1 MSPTNLFFLANSQFD
16 ATFVHLSSFIDMME
30 KRKTPWLVSG
40 GLIVAILLGWLLGR
54 SPWDDASQHRTEIP
68 VVKDEPLIERQWG
81 AWTATTDRK
90 QGYRAD
96 EEAMDQGALPGQRS
110 VRFASAQDMQAF
122 LERMGDR
129 VRVLDRMD
137 ALHALRVSFLDPAD
151 LRELL
156 DGSEELGMIFPAYT
170 PNPSGGMVQADAV
183 PLGNQLL
190 QWLGLKDMDPSL
202 GQGVKIA
209 ILDTGVV
216 PHPAFGH
223 VKNVFIVPGLENYE
237 EWNGHGTAAASLI
250 LGNSATVPG
259 AAPGAT
265 LTSWR
270 VADDSGSSDSWK
282 IAQAVIQAADAGNQ
296 IISIS
301 MGSYG
306 DSVMLRD
313 AVQYAQKKNV
323 LIIASSGN
331 DGFTQ
336 SAYPAGYPDVIAA
349 VAVDAQNNHLLF
361 SNQSSLSA
369 LSTPGWGVSA
379 AYPGDLVAS
388 FSGTSASAPILAG
401 TVAAV
406 MSAKGLSPQQALAA
420 IYQMTNETGPAGP
433 DAYTGSGAVNLG
445 RILQSD
451 TSQIADAAAASN
463 YITPPQQGSIAQV
476 QVNIQNQGTTT
487 LSNVPVTVTTPSGVT
502 NLMVPS
508 LAPGAVK
515 SYQIGLSN
523 SLFANGQS
531 VKVTTQIGSPDAVP
545 FNNVRTTT
553 YSPPPTP

>member
-1 MSPTNLFFLANSQFD
+1 
-16 ATFVHLSSFIDMME
+16 MM
-30 KRKTPWLVSG
+30 KMRKTPWLIAG
-40 GLIVAILLGWLLGR
+40 GLVASIFFGWLLGR
-54 SPWDDASQHRTEIP
+54 SPWDDVPKQAVQIAVAKNEALT
-68 VVKDEPLIERQWG
+68 ERQWG
-81 AWTATTDRK
+81 NVTSSTTRK
-90 QGYRAD
+90 SGYRAD
-96 EEAMDQGALPGQRS
+96 EEAMAQGALPGQRS
-110 VRFASAQDMQAF
+110 LRFASAEAMQAF
-122 LERMGDR
+122 LARMGDR
-129 VRVLDRMD
+129 VRVLDRID
-137 ALHALRVSFLDPAD
+137 SLHALRISFLDPAD
-151 LRELL
+151 LRDLL
-156 DGSEELGMIFPAYT
+156 DGSEELGMIYPAYV

-190 QWLGLKDMDPSL
+190 QWLGLKQLDLTL
-202 GQGVKIA
+202 GQGVRIA

-216 PHPAFGH
+216 PHPAYGS
-223 VKNVFIVPGLENYE
+223 VNNVFIVPGLENYAD
-237 EWNGHGTAAASLI
+237 WNGHGTAAASLI
-250 LGNSATVPG
+250 LGNSTTVPG

-282 IAQAVIQAADAGNQ
+282 IAQAIIQAADAGNQ

-313 AVQYAQKKNV
+313 AVLYAQNKNAV
-323 LIIASSGN
+323 IIASSGN
-331 DGFTQ
+331 DGLTQ
-336 SAYPAGYPDVIAA
+336 SAFPAGYPDVIAA

-361 SNQSSLSA
+361 SNQSSQAALSA
-369 LSTPGWGVSA
+369 PGWGVTA
-379 AYPGDLVAS
+379 AHPGDRVTS

-406 MSAKGLSPQQALAA
+406 MSAKGLTAQQALAA
-420 IYQMTNETGPAGP
+420 IYQMTNETGAAGP
-433 DAYTGSGAVNLG
+433 DPFTGAGAVNLG
-445 RILQSD
+445 RILRSD

-463 YITPPQQGSIAQV
+463 VITPPQAGSIAQV

-487 LSNVPVTVTTPSGVT
+487 LSNVPVTVTSPSGVT
-502 NLMVPS
+502 NLTVPS

-531 VKVTTQIGSPDAVP
+531 VKVTTQIGSSDAVLY
-545 FNNVRTTT
+545 NNLRTTT

>member
-1 MSPTNLFFLANSQFD
+1 MRKNPW
-16 ATFVHLSSFIDMME
+16 FIACG
-30 KRKTPWLVSG
+30 LVAS
-40 GLIVAILLGWLLGR
+40 ILLGWLLGR
-54 SPWDDASQHRTEIP
+54 SPWDDLTNKAGTP
-68 VVKDEPLIERQWG
+68 TVAKNEPLVERQWG
-81 AWTATTDRK
+81 GLTSSASTRP
-90 QGYRAD
+90 GYRVD
-96 EEAMDQGALPGQRS
+96 EEAMAQGALSGQRS
-110 VRFASAQDMQAF
+110 LRFASAEDMQAF
-122 LERMGDR
+122 LARMGDR
-129 VRVLDRMD
+129 LRLLDRID
-137 ALHALRVSFLDPAD
+137 ALHALRISFLDPDD
-151 LRELL
+151 LRDLL
-156 DGSEELGMIFPAYT
+156 DGSEELGLIFPAYT
-170 PNPSGGMVQADAV
+170 PNPSGGMVQPDAV

-190 QWLGLKDMDPSL
+190 QWLGLKQWDLSL

-216 PHPAFGH
+216 PHPAYGN
-223 VKNVFIVPGLENYE
+223 VKNVFIVPGLENYAD
-237 EWNGHGTAAASLI
+237 WNGHGTAAASLI
-250 LGNSATVPG
+250 LGNSTTVPG

-282 IAQAVIQAADAGNQ
+282 IAQAIIQAADAGNQ

-313 AVQYAQKKNV
+313 AVLYAQSKNAV
-323 LIIASSGN
+323 IIASSGN
-331 DGFTQ
+331 DGLTQ
-336 SAYPAGYPDVIAA
+336 SAYPAGYPNVIAA

-361 SNQSSLSA
+361 SNQATDSA
-369 LSTPGWGVSA
+369 LSAPGWGVTA
-379 AYPGDLVAS
+379 AYPGERVTS

-401 TVAAV
+401 TIAAV
-406 MSAKGLSPQQALAA
+406 MSSKGLTAQQALTA

-433 DAYTGSGAVNLG
+433 DPFTGAGAVNLG

-463 YITPPQQGSIAQV
+463 YITPPQSGSIAQV

-487 LSNVPVTVTTPSGVT
+487 LSNVPVTVTTPTGVT
-502 NLMVPS
+502 NLTVPS
-508 LAPGAVK
+508 LAAGAVK

-523 SLFANGQS
+523 SLFANGQT
-531 VKVTTQIGSPDAVP
+531 VKVTTQIGSADAVL

-553 YSPPPTP
+553 YSPPPAP